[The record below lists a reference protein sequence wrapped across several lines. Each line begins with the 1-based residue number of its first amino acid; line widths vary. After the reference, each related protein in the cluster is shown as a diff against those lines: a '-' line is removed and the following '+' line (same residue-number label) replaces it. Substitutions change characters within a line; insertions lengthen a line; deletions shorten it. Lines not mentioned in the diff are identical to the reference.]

1 MGSERRVVDRP
12 RQSAS
17 QNVRLDKK
25 IESKDNKRGMEDGS
39 GTPRNA
45 GEPLFLCSKR
55 KKRNEEEDTRSRKIC
70 LSERKAAVGI
80 VTAKI

>member
-39 GTPRNA
+39 GTLRNV

-70 LSERKAAVGI
+70 LSERKAAVRI